1 MSDLTDR
8 LRFPVS
14 MSMFATKTD
23 LYMEILQQRK
33 EAADALEA
41 RDKTITELVEALK
54 MTRATVGDLR
64 KGFASYVR
72 PDAWVEQL
80 QSYIDSSISQA
91 KSKDKAE

>member
-1 MSDLTDR
+1 MSDLIER

-41 RDKTITELVEALK
+41 RDKTIEELVDVLK
-54 MTRATVGDLR
+54 AVKYLLEDLEVQMKFKFGTLDR
-64 KGFASYVR
+64 VISV
-72 PDAWVEQL
+72 
-80 QSYIDSSISQA
+80 ISQA
-91 KSKDKAE
+91 QSKDKAE